1 MFQVKQLQQG
11 AQRLGIV
18 LTKEHL
24 ETFATYHQLLLDWN
38 QRMNLI
44 SRADESRIITHHF
57 LDSLTPVP
65 HLDWPEGIQLLDLG
79 SGAGFPGVPI
89 KIVRPEVSLTVLDS
103 RRKRILFLKKLVPLL
118 SLQSASIICE
128 RAEKLHGH
136 EQYMNRFSL
145 VTARSVAPLSKL
157 VPLVLPFLRTGGKL
171 IVYKGPDESS
181 DQSNLNIPVTITEI
195 PVQFPKPRT
204 LMMVEKL

>member
-1 MFQVKQLQQG
+1 MKQLQQG

-18 LTKEHL
+18 LTKEQL
-24 ETFATYHQLLLDWN
+24 EAFATYHQLLLDWN

-65 HLDWPEGIQLLDLG
+65 HLDWPEGTQLLDLG

-89 KIVRPEVSLTVLDS
+89 KIVCPQVSLTALDS
-103 RRKRILFLKKLVPLL
+103 RRKRILFLRKLVALL
-118 SLQSASIICE
+118 ALQSVSVICE
-128 RAEKLHGH
+128 RAEGFHSQ
-136 EQYMNRFSL
+136 EQYLGRFDL
-145 VTARSVAPLSKL
+145 VTARSVAPFSKL
-157 VPLVLPFLRTGGKL
+157 VPLALPFLRREGTL
-171 IVYKGPDESS
+171 IAYKGPHESS
-181 DQSNLNIPVTITEI
+181 DQLNLNIPITITEI

-204 LMMVEKL
+204 LVMVKKLQD

>member
-1 MFQVKQLQQG
+1 MKQLQLG

-18 LTKEHL
+18 LTKEQL
-24 ETFATYHQLLLDWN
+24 EAFATYHQLLLDWN

-44 SRADESRIITHHF
+44 SRADESRIVTHHF

-65 HLDWPEGIQLLDLG
+65 HLEWPAGIQLLDLG

-89 KIVRPEVSLTVLDS
+89 KIIRPQVSLTVLDS
-103 RRKRILFLKKLVPLL
+103 RRKRILFLKKLVALL
-118 SLQSASIICE
+118 GLQSVSIICE

-136 EQYMNRFSL
+136 KQYLNRFNL
-145 VTARSVAPLSKL
+145 VTARSVAPLSEL
-157 VPLVLPFLRTGGKL
+157 VPLALPFLGRGGKL
-171 IVYKGPDESS
+171 IVYKGPHESS
-181 DQSNLNIPVTITEI
+181 GQLNLNIPVTITEI

-204 LMMVEKL
+204 LVMVEKL